1 MWGTIARLKGEE
13 IREGDFFNFSNELTK
28 NLEKKVTKDM
38 PPEEQ
43 LIFDLQKA
51 DLRQKT
57 DQMPDSLVTKFL
69 DGSQKVST
77 DVAGGAL
84 EIVGKSLKA
93 STDWV
98 NNRAGFNEEILA
110 ELDNL
115 RTPEGKIDLEKITDP
130 WRIAQAISGGIGSMI
145 PAAAAFGVTGNP
157 LSFGVVMFTQEKVD
171 AYETYSQELAKT
183 KEIAIEDLTKEDL
196 QKIDEYSDYY
206 GVLSA
211 ALETAAPM
219 TIGGRILG
227 KQAAKGAV
235 KSFLLQVPKEVLR
248 GVVLEGSTEAMQRF
262 SQNLIAKESGINPDQ
277 DLYDGVFEEGY
288 AGAATGGFFGTFAG
302 VSQANKARIEASQ
315 KQQSKM
321 NTILDES
328 FDQTEKQFE
337 GIDLKTGQP
346 KEVKVSGADP
356 VDTRP
361 LNKDLVQGRIDD
373 VAQKIERNFG
383 KEPTIVYK
391 PTSFVTV
398 EVSNSIAKIQKQQ
411 GEVIS
416 GGLVDGVVKD
426 ISQKIEKNFGRRAR
440 GVDQAL
446 ESALKG
452 KTFSNIEQFQKSILA
467 VLKTLEIPAN
477 PKDVKGVKEADLFR
491 EEMEGREYITLDELK
506 MKSQEAITRIA
517 FDATKSKRFN
527 PNLAFFDNEQ
537 TKKRDA
543 INLEDVQ
550 RRQIESVVDI
560 VPDNLVEIVGDAIAQ
575 DLDADTIA
583 SLSVPE
589 RQVLANALDAVQQV
603 GTNNVVSSNIQ
614 QLAGTGI
621 ELPDNVVAG
630 LDVPKRAVS
639 REDTTVPTKP
649 TPVSYASSNT

>member
-1 MWGTIARLKGEE
+1 
-13 IREGDFFNFSNELTK
+13 
-28 NLEKKVTKDM
+28 M
-38 PPEEQ
+38 P
-43 LIFDLQKA
+43 
-51 DLRQKT
+51 
-57 DQMPDSLVTKFL
+57 
-69 DGSQKVST
+69 
-77 DVAGGAL
+77 
-84 EIVGKSLKA
+84 
-93 STDWV
+93 
-98 NNRAGFNEEILA
+98 
-110 ELDNL
+110 
-115 RTPEGKIDLEKITDP
+115 
-130 WRIAQAISGGIGSMI
+130 
-145 PAAAAFGVTGNP
+145 
-157 LSFGVVMFTQEKVD
+157 
-171 AYETYSQELAKT
+171 
-183 KEIAIEDLTKEDL
+183 
-196 QKIDEYSDYY
+196 
-206 GVLSA
+206 
-211 ALETAAPM
+211 
-219 TIGGRILG
+219 
-227 KQAAKGAV
+227 
-235 KSFLLQVPKEVLR
+235 
-248 GVVLEGSTEAMQRF
+248 
-262 SQNLIAKESGINPDQ
+262 
-277 DLYDGVFEEGY
+277 
-288 AGAATGGFFGTFAG
+288 
-302 VSQANKARIEASQ
+302 
-315 KQQSKM
+315 
-321 NTILDES
+321 
-328 FDQTEKQFE
+328 
-337 GIDLKTGQP
+337 
-346 KEVKVSGADP
+346 
-356 VDTRP
+356 
-361 LNKDLVQGRIDD
+361 
-373 VAQKIERNFG
+373 
-383 KEPTIVYK
+383 
-391 PTSFVTV
+391 
-398 EVSNSIAKIQKQQ
+398 KIQKQQ

-649 TPVSYASSNT
+649 TPVPTPVATPKAPETAVEKPTIQAPAQAVTQAAPVQQKETLKPKKRTTGRTAQPREEAVSEIQAPRTATVNIGGQRLRFISYPKGAGHCC